1 MRNSA
6 LPPQVAGAAS
16 QRAVHGGEYDMR
28 TGSKNYFQP
37 ANAVISSMQS
47 AEGESNANSKG
58 KKSAISVT
66 SVMGHFE

>member
-1 MRNSA
+1 
-6 LPPQVAGAAS
+6 
-16 QRAVHGGEYDMR
+16 MR